1 MKKKRVS
8 IVDIANSLQISKT
21 TISFIL
27 NGKAKEKRI
36 SDDMVAKVNQF
47 IRETGYK
54 PSALARSLRTGRSK
68 IIGFLIEDISH
79 PFFSSIARLIE
90 DEATKNGYK
99 IIYAST
105 DNDILKTREIITMM
119 RDRQVDGYIITP
131 PLGIESEVTELIGE
145 GIPVVVFDR
154 YLPGVKT
161 DYVVVDNFHGAF
173 GATTH
178 LLDQGYRNVV
188 FVTFRSLQMQMQDR
202 ESGYSEAMKSRKLT
216 PVVLELEYS
225 HSGIPIMEALTDL
238 LPRQTNMDAVLFA
251 TNRIGVCGLKVME
264 HLGKNMKDI
273 AIASFDDDIV
283 YKFHKPS
290 VTAVAQPIE
299 KIAHNVISLMITKL
313 KKRNQS
319 PDFQTVI
326 LDTALKVRDSTK
338 AKKIA

>member
-21 TISFIL
+21 TVSFIL

-36 SDDMVAKVNQF
+36 SDEMVAKVNQF
-47 IRETGYK
+47 ILETGYK

-79 PFFSSIARLIE
+79 PFFSGIARLIE

-161 DYVVVDNFHGAF
+161 DYVIVDNFHGSF
-173 GATTH
+173 GATAH
-178 LLDQGYRNVV
+178 LLDQGYKNVV

-202 ESGYSEAMKSRKLT
+202 VSGYSEAMKTRKLT

-225 HSGIPIMEALTDL
+225 HSRLPITEALANL
-238 LPRQTNMDAVLFA
+238 LPMHTNMDAVLFA

-264 HLGKNMKDI
+264 HLGKNMRDV

-299 KIAHNVISLMITKL
+299 EIAKNVISLMITKL
-313 KKRNQS
+313 KKRNQPS
-319 PDFQTVI
+319 DFQTVI
-326 LDTALKVRDSTK
+326 LDTTLKVRDSTK
-338 AKKIA
+338 AKLA